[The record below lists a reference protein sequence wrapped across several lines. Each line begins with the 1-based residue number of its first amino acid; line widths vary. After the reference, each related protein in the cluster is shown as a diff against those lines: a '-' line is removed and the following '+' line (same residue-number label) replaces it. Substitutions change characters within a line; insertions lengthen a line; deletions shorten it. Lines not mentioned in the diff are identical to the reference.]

1 MTEPASPGRN
11 RRLAQRRPAKNRVKI
26 VCRRGALD
34 LGPNLA
40 VALLDVSETGARFI
54 VKDALQTG
62 RDVSISLE
70 GQSTLRPIPRVGSVA
85 WCVPAADG
93 NFCVG
98 VNFQKRL
105 PYRDFLEMS
114 REPAARV

>member
-40 VALLDVSETGARFI
+40 VAILDVSETGARFI